1 MRNCLLTCLLLVLV
15 LCACNSPTSPP
26 PPLDRHP
33 PTANAHDLLTELE
46 DISIPPRDLAALTE
60 RLGGSGPIPRT
71 AVTEPTPYQV
81 GDVDTF
87 WYKDQDAGTNV
98 TVEAELYYRSD
109 ELYMW
114 FEEGMR
120 VRDAE
125 LAEAVQFLEEQL
137 LPTHR
142 AFFGTENRP
151 GIDGD
156 PRVHILHL
164 EEIGGIAA
172 AYFNSADGYVQAVN
186 PYSNEREILY
196 ISMKSRDL
204 GSDEYFGSVAQEMQH
219 LIHQNTDPN
228 EAAWLNEGMSELSL
242 HLNGL
247 NPDREA
253 DYAAHTDIQLTNLT
267 YERELVSAHYAAAFL
282 FTNYFRELYGESAT
296 QALNQNPGDGLQGFN
311 QLLEALATG
320 LSADDFFADW
330 LVANYLVSIE
340 RPTGVWSYETVDL
353 PALELAED
361 HRRFPTEVS
370 GSVAQYG
377 ADYIRLRGD
386 EPLRLDFTGSQRV
399 PLLATSAHSGSALW
413 STLPA
418 DKSDMTLTGRFDL
431 SGLTSA
437 TLSFWTWYEIEA
449 GWDYAYLAVST
460 DTGISW
466 QLLETAAMTRD
477 NPQGNSFGPAFTG
490 ISGGGV
496 APVWI
501 QQEADLTPFAGHE
514 IMIRFEYVTD
524 DAIHLTGFAV
534 DDVAIPELAFSDE
547 MESAASPWFG
557 LGFVRHENHL
567 PQRYRLQLIYLGDE
581 AIRVERLTLAED
593 NTGSWSIDLGQDF
606 DEAILI
612 IAGLTPVTSQA
623 AAYQYTIEPDP

>member
-1 MRNCLLTCLLLVLV
+1 MRNCLLTCLLLALF
-15 LCACNSPTSPP
+15 LSACDRSTSPP
-26 PPLDRHP
+26 PPLDRQP
-33 PTANAHDLLTELE
+33 PTANALDLLDQLDDVT
-46 DISIPPRDLAALTE
+46 IPPRDLADLTE
-60 RLGGSGPIPRT
+60 RLTGSGPIPRT
-71 AVTEPTPYQV
+71 AVTTPTSYKV
-81 GDVDTF
+81 GDIATF
-87 WYKDQDAGTNV
+87 WYKDQDAGQNV
-98 TVEAELYYRSD
+98 TVEAQLRYRSA

-114 FEEGMR
+114 FETGMR
-120 VRDAE
+120 VRDDE
-125 LAEAVQFLEEQL
+125 LTEAVNFLEAQL

-142 AFFGTENRP
+142 AFFGEENRP

-247 NPDREA
+247 EPNREA

-267 YERELVSAHYAAAFL
+267 YDPDLVSAHYAAAFL
-282 FTNYFRELYGESAT
+282 FTNYFREQYGEAAT
-296 QALNQNPGDGLQGFN
+296 QALNRDPGDGLQGFDH
-311 QLLEALATG
+311 LLAALGTG
-320 LSADDFFADW
+320 LSADDFFKNW

-340 RPTGVWSYETVDL
+340 RPTGVWGYETVDL

-361 HRRFPTEVS
+361 HRRFPAEVS

-377 ADYIRLRGD
+377 ADFIRLRGD
-386 EPLRLDFTGSQRV
+386 EPLRLNFTGSQRV
-399 PLLATSAHSGSALW
+399 PLLATSAHSGSAFW

-431 SGLTSA
+431 TPLTSA
-437 TLSFWTWYEIEA
+437 TLSFWTWFDIEE
-449 GWDYAYLAVST
+449 GWDYAYLAVSA
-460 DTGISW
+460 DDGASW
-466 QLLETAAMTRD
+466 ELLETDAMTSD
-477 NPQGNSFGPAFTG
+477 DPQGNSFGPAFTG
-490 ISGGGV
+490 SSGGGV

-514 IMIRFEYVTD
+514 ILVRFEYVTD

-534 DDVAIPELAFSDE
+534 DDVTIPELAFSDD
-547 MESAASPWFG
+547 MES
-557 LGFVRHENHL
+557 
-567 PQRYRLQLIYLGDE
+567 
-581 AIRVERLTLAED
+581 
-593 NTGSWSIDLGQDF
+593 
-606 DEAILI
+606 
-612 IAGLTPVTSQA
+612 
-623 AAYQYTIEPDP
+623 